1 MDRDAGIPIYKDAE
15 TKEPVTATATF
26 TAESENGTA
35 DVEFTFDAS
44 LYEGVTVVAFEDLY
58 YNGVKVGTHSD
69 LSDEEQAVHIV
80 KIGTTATDKFT
91 MDHVLKHGKTEI
103 IDTVSYKGLVPG
115 TVYFLPFNTF
125 SYFTV
130 STMVTSFSASE

>member
-1 MDRDAGIPIYKDAE
+1 M
-15 TKEPVTATATF
+15 
-26 TAESENGTA
+26 
-35 DVEFTFDAS
+35 
-44 LYEGVTVVAFEDLY
+44 VAFEDLY

-80 KIGTTATDKFT
+80 KIGTTAADKFT

-115 TVYFLPFNTF
+115 TEYVLSATLMDKETGKPY
-125 SYFTV
+125 SDKSVSEIKFTPDTSEGEVKV
-130 STMVTSFSASE
+130 SLHLTQTSLMERLW